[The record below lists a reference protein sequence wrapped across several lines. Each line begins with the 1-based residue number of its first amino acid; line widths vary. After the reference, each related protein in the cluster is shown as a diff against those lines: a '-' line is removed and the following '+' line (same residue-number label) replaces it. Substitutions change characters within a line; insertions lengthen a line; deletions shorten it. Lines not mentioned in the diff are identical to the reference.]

1 MTKHFPHN
9 ADFTRLFILR
19 HAETDLNAAGKI
31 QGETEVGLNAKG
43 RKQARK
49 TARRL
54 ARYYHLD
61 HIYTSPYPRA
71 RETAGI
77 VARPYKLN
85 VEANEDLYELSFG
98 KINNERFIDLE
109 TIQPDYFH
117 QINHLYATKAEEGV
131 SKPPFPEGESVAEIR
146 ARIERFTEH
155 LLANHRGQF
164 VAAVSHGGIIKY
176 MLAYY
181 AGLSLEDPILFFVEN
196 ASINI
201 VDFYQNRSIL
211 MALND
216 FAHLETPMRFSRP
229 SVV

>member
-43 RKQARK
+43 RQQARK

-54 ARYYHLD
+54 ARYYQLD

-77 VARPYKLN
+77 IARPYKLN
-85 VEANEDLYELSFG
+85 VEANEDLHELSFG

-131 SKPPFPEGESVAEIR
+131 GKPPFPGGESVAEIR
-146 ARIERFTEH
+146 ARIERFTGH
-155 LLANHRGQF
+155 LLDNHRGQF

-216 FAHLETPMRFSRP
+216 FAHLEMPVRFSRP

>member
-1 MTKHFPHN
+1 MSKQYPHN

-19 HAETDLNAAGKI
+19 HAQTALNVAGKI
-31 QGETEVGLNAKG
+31 QGETEAGLNAKG
-43 RKQARK
+43 RQQARK
-49 TARRL
+49 AARRM

-71 RETAGI
+71 QETANI
-77 VARPYKLN
+77 VARSFRLTPEVK
-85 VEANEDLYELSFG
+85 DELLELRFG

-109 TIQPDYFH
+109 TRQPDYFH

-131 SKPPFPEGESVAEIR
+131 SKPPFPEGETTANIR
-146 ARIERFTEH
+146 ARIESFTEH

-181 AGLSLEDPILFFVEN
+181 AGLSLDDPIFFFVEN
-196 ASINI
+196 TSISV

-211 MALND
+211 MVLND
-216 FAHLETPMRFSRP
+216 FAHLEIPIRFSRP

>member
-31 QGETEVGLNAKG
+31 QGETEAGLNAKG
-43 RKQARK
+43 RQQARK

-54 ARYYHLD
+54 ARYYQLD

-77 VARPYKLN
+77 IARPYNLD
-85 VEANEDLYELSFG
+85 VEANKDLHELRFG

-109 TIQPDYFH
+109 TIQPDYYH

-131 SKPPFPEGESVAEIR
+131 CKPPFPEGESVADIR
-146 ARIERFTEH
+146 ARIERFTDN

-176 MLAYY
+176 MLAHY
-181 AGLSLEDPILFFVEN
+181 AGLSLEDPILFFIEN

-211 MALND
+211 MVLND
-216 FAHLETPMRFSRP
+216 FAHLEMPVRFSRP

>member
-43 RKQARK
+43 RQQARK

-71 RETAGI
+71 RETAEI
-77 VARPYKLN
+77 IARPYKLN
-85 VEANEDLYELSFG
+85 VEANEDLHELTFG

-109 TIQPDYFH
+109 TIQPEYFH

-146 ARIERFTEH
+146 SRASSASPDTCWPTTAASLWQPSHTAGSLNTCWPITPDSHWKIPFCSSSKTPLLTLWIFTRT
-155 LLANHRGQF
+155 A
-164 VAAVSHGGIIKY
+164 
-176 MLAYY
+176 
-181 AGLSLEDPILFFVEN
+181 
-196 ASINI
+196 
-201 VDFYQNRSIL
+201 
-211 MALND
+211 
-216 FAHLETPMRFSRP
+216 P
-229 SVV
+229 S